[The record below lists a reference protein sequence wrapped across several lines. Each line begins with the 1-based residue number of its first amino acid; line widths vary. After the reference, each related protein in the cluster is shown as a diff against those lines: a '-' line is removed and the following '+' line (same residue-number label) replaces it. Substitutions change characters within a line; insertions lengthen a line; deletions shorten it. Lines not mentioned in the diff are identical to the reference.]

1 MRKQVIIELTR
12 DNLIESIKEIE
23 LIIRIIS
30 SIESI
35 NLKQSE

>member
-12 DNLIESIKEIE
+12 DNLIESIKQIE

-35 NLKQSE
+35 NLKQK